1 MNPEYQR
8 IKFTMPSLDK
18 FIIMDFNKKIA
29 LEDLKFTFT
38 NILKIDLFGLKVEF
52 FISKGFNFISLNSQL
67 SLSGQPNQDLF
78 KQDNNFIEITVKFVQ
93 EGA

>member
-8 IKFTMPSLDK
+8 IKFIFSSLDK

-29 LEDLKFTFT
+29 LQDLKNTFI
-38 NILKIDLFGLKVEF
+38 NILKIDLFSKQPQF
-52 FISKGFNFISLNSQL
+52 FISKGFHSIQLNSHQSLNGQTIQNFNQKDQN
-67 SLSGQPNQDLF
+67 SL
-78 KQDNNFIEITVKFVQ
+78 EIIVKFYE